1 MSNNWRLGIVL
12 GLLAGAAGVA
22 YGTPPVPEREG
33 PGVLDRLPTTL
44 AGWTATDGV
53 PESLLPPDPRERAAV
68 RRTYRSGQRIA
79 WISVALFTRQDDPLR
94 RVSVNRIYPEQ
105 QVALVE
111 PVDITVALD
120 GPSPTTLRARV
131 IHRGREQQH
140 AIVYWH
146 QIQRRTY
153 GSEYS
158 FRWALMRRVLVAR
171 RGDSALVRIAVPVDQ
186 MDLARS
192 LGSIVELGPPLH
204 AALAGMLS
212 E

>member
-1 MSNNWRLGIVL
+1 MSNRWRLGIVL
-12 GLLAGAAGVA
+12 GLLAGAAGLV
-22 YGTPPVPEREG
+22 YGTPPLPASET
-33 PGVLDRLPTTL
+33 PGSLDRLPTAL
-44 AGWTATDGV
+44 SGWTGTDGI
-53 PESLLPPDPRERAAV
+53 PESLLPPDPHEMTAV

-79 WISVALFTRQDDPLR
+79 WISVAVFTRQDDPLR
-94 RVSVNRIYPEQ
+94 RVSVNHIYPEQ

-111 PVDITVALD
+111 PADITVAL
-120 GPSPTTLRARV
+120 GGSSPTTLRARV
-131 IHRGREQQH
+131 IHRSGEQH

-153 GSEYS
+153 GSEYA
-158 FRWALMRRVLVAR
+158 FRWALMRRILVAR
-171 RGDSALVRIAVPVDQ
+171 RGDSVLVRIAVPVDQ
-186 MDLARS
+186 THPARF

>member
-1 MSNNWRLGIVL
+1 MSNRWRLGIVL

-22 YGTPPVPEREG
+22 YGTPPVPESET
-33 PGVLDRLPTTL
+33 PGVLDRLPTSL
-44 AGWTATDGV
+44 AGWTATDGI

-79 WISVALFTRQDDPLR
+79 WVSVALFTRQDDPLR

-120 GPSPTTLRARV
+120 GSSPTTLRARV
-131 IHRGREQQH
+131 IHRGRERH
-140 AIVYWH
+140 AIVHWH

-153 GSEYS
+153 GSEYA
-158 FRWALMRRVLVAR
+158 FRLALMRRVLVAR